1 MSMLFALQH
10 VPLMNCKQVVTS
22 HALYILHKKF
32 KHITH
37 AARSGDRKEDVCR
50 KTHSGKFTHSLN
62 MLNLHDRRDVLTV
75 TALTFVMTPV
85 GDQWSCRAD
94 NVSGWNT
101 NWRPSI
107 TAIKPFNSQTHCSIN
122 SAQLKFFL
130 PPPPNLI
137 HKICCLM
144 ASHIYTYTCI
154 YYVYCIYVYS
164 VKEYKILGDSD
175 WLKAKRLSLD
185 IVKVSRTT

>member
-107 TAIKPFNSQTHCSIN
+107 TAIKPFNRQTQCLIN
-122 SAQLKFFL
+122 RGQVKFFR
-130 PPPPNLI
+130 PPPPPTWSIKSVAWWLPTYI
-137 HKICCLM
+137 HIHVYIM
-144 ASHIYTYTCI
+144 YTVYTCI
-154 YYVYCIYVYS
+154 LSKNI
-164 VKEYKILGDSD
+164 KFWATQTG
-175 WLKAKRLSLD
+175 LKQRGCH
-185 IVKVSRTT
+185 